1 MIDPEAL
8 CWLCNKPGCDAESEV
23 VTVKDQPDSETGFV
37 RVRTEYYHRVCLEE
51 WYKKLIPLHE
61 FRKIEA
67 HRKQELEKFQKNRGG
82 E

>member
-8 CWLCNKPGCDAESEV
+8 CWICKKPGCDPESGLFAP
-23 VTVKDQPDSETGFV
+23 KDQSDMKSEYVSHG
-37 RVRTEYYHRVCLEE
+37 TEYYHRKCLEE
-51 WYKKLIPLHE
+51 WYKKLITLHE